1 MLERLFFLFHRVG
14 RVARSRMWRIA
25 GQPAF
30 ARRGRASKIFGW
42 RAIRVGKRATI
53 GDACWI
59 QAVERYGGQSFRPSI
74 SIGDDV
80 HLSDAVHISAVSS
93 IEIGNG
99 CLLGSRIYIGDHA
112 HGDSADGAHRAMSP
126 ARRPLARVEPIRIG
140 DDCWIC
146 DGAVILAG
154 TRLAPG
160 CIVAANAVVRLTAD
174 AACVIA
180 GNPATI
186 VKRL

>member
-1 MLERLFFLFHRVG
+1 MLERLLFFFHRLG
-14 RVARSRMWRIA
+14 RAGRAWAWRIA

-30 ARRGRASKIFGW
+30 ARRGRANKIFGW
-42 RAIRVGKRATI
+42 RSIRVGKGVTI

-59 QAVERYGGQSFRPSI
+59 QAVERYGMQTFRPSI
-74 SIGDDV
+74 SIGDGA
-80 HLSDAVHISAVSS
+80 HLSDAVHMSAVSS

-112 HGDSADGAHRAMSP
+112 HGDSADADHQSVPP
-126 ARRPLARVEPIRIG
+126 ARRPLARIEEIRIG
-140 DDCWIC
+140 DNCWIC
-146 DGAVILAG
+146 DGAIILAG

-174 AACVIA
+174 AACLIA

>member
-1 MLERLFFLFHRVG
+1 MRT
-14 RVARSRMWRIA
+14 
-25 GQPAF
+25 
-30 ARRGRASKIFGW
+30 
-42 RAIRVGKRATI
+42 AIRRTARTGR
-53 GDACWI
+53 C
-59 QAVERYGGQSFRPSI
+59 RPRGVRS
-74 SIGDDV
+74 
-80 HLSDAVHISAVSS
+80 
-93 IEIGNG
+93 
-99 CLLGSRIYIGDHA
+99 
-112 HGDSADGAHRAMSP
+112 
-126 ARRPLARVEPIRIG
+126 RVEPIRIG